1 MVKSRSDF
9 LDKGYYDSLADKIT
23 SMIGETASSN
33 MRLIDL
39 GCGECFYTSRVA
51 KAFPDLAYGGI
62 DISKQA
68 LIAGSKRNKNIS
80 LAVAS
85 VFNCKIGDRLS
96 FAEPETL
103 VCEKIDTDSI
113 LDGKHYPTLNNETDI
128 VITKDI
134 FDGDALILSGM
145 KSDTVYLESDLHP
158 QKIKFNFGKAPVL
171 GIWAK
176 PGAEY
181 VCIEP
186 WYGINDSREV
196 KDDFSQKRL
205 IQKLEPGEEF
215 VFPWSA
221 EIIE

>member
-1 MVKSRSDF
+1 MYFS
-9 LDKGYYDSLADKIT
+9 
-23 SMIGETASSN
+23 IGAHP
-33 MRLIDL
+33 
-39 GCGECFYTSRVA
+39 G
-51 KAFPDLAYGGI
+51 
-62 DISKQA
+62 
-68 LIAGSKRNKNIS
+68 
-80 LAVAS
+80 
-85 VFNCKIGDRLS
+85 FNCKIGDRLS

-145 KSDTVYLESDLHP
+145 KSDTVYLESDFRP